1 MKKTTLKFIQTKKA
15 PAAIGPY
22 SQAIVV
28 GNLVFCAG
36 QIGIDPKTNT
46 LRSGMQEQTKQVL
59 RNLAAVLK
67 AAGSRVDLVVKTTI
81 YLKNMND
88 FSLVNQI
95 YAEFFDQHKPAR
107 STVEVANLPKGALIE
122 IEAMATLDNR
132 K

>member
-1 MKKTTLKFIQTKKA
+1 MKKQFLKFIQTKEA

-22 SQAIVV
+22 SQAIVL

-46 LRSGMQEQTKQVL
+46 LRSDIQQQTKQVL
-59 RNLAAVLK
+59 RNLAAVIK
-67 AAGSRVDLVVKTTI
+67 AAGSRVDLIVKTTI
-81 YLKNMND
+81 YLKNMDD

-95 YAEFFDQHKPAR
+95 YAEFFAQHKPAR

-122 IEAMATLDNR
+122 IEAIATLDNR